1 MHEVDPEHRTGP
13 FQLVRTI
20 WRSVVKIAD
29 LWYSPPADGRAQDL
43 LAGPGVLLLHPPRAH
58 EEAGIVVDQ
67 HEELGALGAGLP
79 RLRHE
84 RADENVTDPDLVAT
98 RGLVAPEG
106 LGRIADRRPA
116 HARTRQMLAQRPL
129 SQADPVGTGDD
140 LGDLGSRPGRHLAP
154 EPHRLGHE
162 LGVGASMA
170 LVGAW
175 FGLEAGKAV
184 PPVGADPR
192 DEPLVA
198 LWRHPRL
205 CRQGAHHKAPLW
217 VGQPVAHRL

>member
-1 MHEVDPEHRTGP
+1 
-13 FQLVRTI
+13 
-20 WRSVVKIAD
+20 
-29 LWYSPPADGRAQDL
+29 
-43 LAGPGVLLLHPPRAH
+43 
-58 EEAGIVVDQ
+58 
-67 HEELGALGAGLP
+67 
-79 RLRHE
+79 
-84 RADENVTDPDLVAT
+84 
-98 RGLVAPEG
+98 
-106 LGRIADRRPA
+106 
-116 HARTRQMLAQRPL
+116 MLAQRPL

-184 PPVGADPR
+184 PPVGADPAVDGRPR
-192 DEPLVA
+192 DEPLVT

>member
-1 MHEVDPEHRTGP
+1 MALRC
-13 FQLVRTI
+13 QNSRSLV
-20 WRSVVKIAD
+20 
-29 LWYSPPADGRAQDL
+29 LPAGRRPRAGL
-43 LAGPGVLLLHPPRAH
+43 LAALVFSSSIHPRAH

-106 LGRIADRRPA
+106 LGRIGADRRPA
-116 HARTRQMLAQRPL
+116 SRPNAQMLAQRPL

-162 LGVGASMA
+162 LGVGASVA

-175 FGLEAGKAV
+175 FGLEAER
-184 PPVGADPR
+184 PSR
-192 DEPLVA
+192 
-198 LWRHPRL
+198 R
-205 CRQGAHHKAPLW
+205 
-217 VGQPVAHRL
+217 

>member
-1 MHEVDPEHRTGP
+1 
-13 FQLVRTI
+13 
-20 WRSVVKIAD
+20 
-29 LWYSPPADGRAQDL
+29 
-43 LAGPGVLLLHPPRAH
+43 
-58 EEAGIVVDQ
+58 
-67 HEELGALGAGLP
+67 
-79 RLRHE
+79 
-84 RADENVTDPDLVAT
+84 
-98 RGLVAPEG
+98 
-106 LGRIADRRPA
+106 
-116 HARTRQMLAQRPL
+116 MLAQRPL

-162 LGVGASMA
+162 LGVGASVA

-184 PPVGADPR
+184 PPVGADPAVDGRPR

-198 LWRHPRL
+198 LWRHHGFVARARTTRPRF
-205 CRQGAHHKAPLW
+205 W